1 MSEKKGLAQ
10 EFKEFLTTGDLMS
23 IAVAFIMGLAVKG
36 LIDSFVKD
44 IFTGTIGLFVKCTD
58 IIDQATGNK
67 IGQDC
72 SGLTGKAYKS
82 LAWGNFLNSVVNFVI
97 MVFVVFW
104 IVKVY
109 KRATKRQLAT
119 DGPSEVDLLTEI
131 RDHLKARD

>member
-1 MSEKKGLAQ
+1 MSEEKGLVQ

-36 LIDSFVKD
+36 PIDSFVKD

-58 IIDQATGNK
+58 ILDAMGKK

-82 LAWGNFLNSVVNFVI
+82 LAWGSFLDAVINFVI
-97 MVFVVFW
+97 MAFVVFW

-109 KRATKRQLAT
+109 KRATKAPVGDRRAVRSRPT
-119 DGPSEVDLLTEI
+119 H
-131 RDHLKARD
+131 RDS